1 MVAVPLAVSVA
12 VVNSAAGEMEAEL
25 KVVPPVYRTVPAPTA
40 TEAWPWATVGASVV
54 DLIQRECFDD
64 LDAPVLKLNGIDAPM
79 PYAKNLEHHMLP
91 DPQQIAEAAKQV
103 LYR

>member
-40 TEAWPWATVGASVV
+40 TEAWPWATRIPPTRVKGTPNASARCIALERSTALSCGKRQTGGASTVT
-54 DLIQRECFDD
+54 
-64 LDAPVLKLNGIDAPM
+64 AASGSGGG
-79 PYAKNLEHHMLP
+79 
-91 DPQQIAEAAKQV
+91 AERYRHWAA
-103 LYR
+103 